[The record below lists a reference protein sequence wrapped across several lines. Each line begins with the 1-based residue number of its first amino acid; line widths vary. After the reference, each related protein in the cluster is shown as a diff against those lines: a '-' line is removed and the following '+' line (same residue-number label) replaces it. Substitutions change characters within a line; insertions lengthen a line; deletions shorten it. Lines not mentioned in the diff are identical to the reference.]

1 MKRRLFSC
9 LLCVLAIGAPTE
21 LAAQSEHY
29 DVLIVGGHLLDG
41 TGNPWFR
48 ADIGI
53 RGDRIA
59 AVGPLDGAT
68 AERTI
73 DARGKTVVP
82 GFIDLHSH
90 AAGPIYG
97 PRGLRSPDARRRA
110 APNLVA
116 QGITTL
122 VGNQDGRSVLSIAE
136 QKEALER
143 LHFGP
148 NTILLV
154 GHGTV
159 RREVMGNDYQRPA
172 THEEVQQMRVLVRRG
187 MNEGAYGLSAGLE
200 YVPGRWS
207 TTDEVVALVEEIV
220 PYGGVYISH
229 ERSEGADPM
238 WYWPSQ
244 FQGRPPSLLD
254 AVLETIEIGERTGAT
269 VVASHIKAKG
279 AHYWGT
285 SQAAIRL
292 ISEARDRGAAIYA
305 DQYPYNTTGSDGST
319 VLIPDWVFSGNDR
332 EIEQGQPRQRRDYA
346 AALRRVLDDD
356 SLTALLETDIQ
367 HEIAR
372 RGGEKQVLV
381 MDFPDS
387 AYVGKSIAQ
396 VAAERHI
403 SAVEVAIALQLE
415 GFSNQRGGARVRG
428 FSLSEIDIEPYAM
441 QSWTATAT
449 DGWITL
455 PEDGPTHSRV
465 YGTYPRKI
473 KRYALERGLIS
484 VGAAVRSSTS
494 LPAQILGL
502 GDRGMIKKGYVADVV
517 VLDLNT
523 LEDNSTFFDPHQ
535 YPSGVAYVMVN
546 GTLVVDSGQLT
557 WALPGVVIT
566 PDVRK
571 TRDATGGS
579 R

>member
-1 MKRRLFSC
+1 MKQWAFSS
-9 LLCVLAIGAPTE
+9 LLCAMTIGAPLA
-21 LAAQSEHY
+21 LAAQGEHY
-29 DVLIVGGHLLDG
+29 DILIVGGQVVDG
-41 TGNPWFR
+41 SGNPWMY

-53 RGDRIA
+53 RGGAIV
-59 AVGPLDGAT
+59 AVGSLDGAS
-68 AERTI
+68 ADRTI

-82 GFIDLHSH
+82 GFIDIHSH

-97 PRGLRSPDARRRA
+97 PRGLRSSDARRRA

-122 VGNQDGRSVLSIAE
+122 VGNQDGRSVPSIAE
-136 QKEALER
+136 QRETLEE
-143 LHFGP
+143 LTFGP

-172 THEEVQQMRVLVRRG
+172 TDEEVQQMRALVRRG
-187 MNEGAYGLSAGLE
+187 MNDGAYGISAGLE

-238 WYWPSQ
+238 WYWPSEYPQ
-244 FQGRPPSLLD
+244 RPPSLLD
-254 AVLETIEIGERTGAT
+254 AIRETIEIGERTGAT

-279 AHYWGT
+279 ANYWGA
-285 SQAAIRL
+285 SHAAIRL
-292 ISEARDRGAAIYA
+292 ISEARARGVSIFA

-319 VLIPDWVFSGNDR
+319 VLIPTWVFARNGQGGQ
-332 EIEQGQPRQRRDYA
+332 QGQARDYS
-346 AALRRVLDDD
+346 AALSVVLADD
-356 SLTALLETDIQ
+356 SLSALLRTDIA

-372 RGGEKQVLV
+372 RGGATQVLV

-387 AYVGKSIAQ
+387 AYVGKSIGELATQ
-396 VAAERHI
+396 QGV
-403 SAVEVAIALQLE
+403 SAVEMAITLQME
-415 GFSNQRGGARVRG
+415 GFKNRRGGARVRG
-428 FSLSEIDIEPYAM
+428 FSLSEFDIEPYAM
-441 QSWTATAT
+441 QPWTATAT

-455 PEDGPTHSRV
+455 PEDGPTHTRV

-473 KRYALERGLIS
+473 KRYAMERELLS
-484 VGAAVRSSTS
+484 VSDVVRSSTS
-494 LPAQILGL
+494 LPAQIMGL
-502 GDRGMIKKGYVADVV
+502 DDRGMIKKGYVADLV

-523 LEDNSTFFDPHQ
+523 LEDNSTFFEPHQ
-535 YPSGVAYVMVN
+535 YPSGVDYVMVN
-546 GTLVVDSGQLT
+546 GTLVVDDGELT
-557 WALPGVVIT
+557 WALPGMVIT
-566 PDVRK
+566 PNDRQ
-571 TRDATGGS
+571 TGDATGGS

>member
-1 MKRRLFSC
+1 
-9 LLCVLAIGAPTE
+9 
-21 LAAQSEHY
+21 
-29 DVLIVGGHLLDG
+29 
-41 TGNPWFR
+41 
-48 ADIGI
+48 
-53 RGDRIA
+53 
-59 AVGPLDGAT
+59 
-68 AERTI
+68 
-73 DARGKTVVP
+73 
-82 GFIDLHSH
+82 
-90 AAGPIYG
+90 
-97 PRGLRSPDARRRA
+97 
-110 APNLVA
+110 
-116 QGITTL
+116 
-122 VGNQDGRSVLSIAE
+122 
-136 QKEALER
+136 
-143 LHFGP
+143 
-148 NTILLV
+148 
-154 GHGTV
+154 
-159 RREVMGNDYQRPA
+159 
-172 THEEVQQMRVLVRRG
+172 MRVLVRRG

-571 TRDATGGS
+571 TGDATGGS